1 MIPYS
6 RPKLSDLCTLLEK
19 HTLHSGTYL
28 YSPYMVVPPPPLL
41 GSVPRDRS
49 CVGSISRYSATEIYP
64 DNSDAITRLA
74 LLVV

>member
-28 YSPYMVVPPPPLL
+28 YSPYMVVPPPPPFRAQYPETEVALARF
-41 GSVPRDRS
+41 RDT
-49 CVGSISRYSATEIYP
+49 VQLKFTP
-64 DNSDAITRLA
+64 ITRMPSPD
-74 LLVV
+74 

>member
-28 YSPYMVVPPPPLL
+28 YSPYLAVPPPLP

-64 DNSDAITRLA
+64 DNSDAITLLA